1 MTRLRSVL
9 AVLVLALLAA
19 ACTSDSSANSDTDAT
34 DGATSGPFQAVAL
47 AEPTEKPDFVLTD
60 TDGNPFDFRAE
71 TEGVITLLFFGYTNC
86 PDICPPHLAQIAQV
100 LDQPGALTNVKVVFV
115 TVDPERD
122 TPEVLR
128 DFLDSFDRSFIGL
141 TGDPEVI
148 RQAQID
154 TGVPPAIVDEPDE
167 DGDYLVGHSG
177 EMRAYAPNGLGYV
190 TFPFGTRQSQF
201 AHDLQVLDRL
211 RTLDDQP

>member
-1 MTRLRSVL
+1 
-9 AVLVLALLAA
+9 
-19 ACTSDSSANSDTDAT
+19 
-34 DGATSGPFQAVAL
+34 
-47 AEPTEKPDFVLTD
+47 
-60 TDGNPFDFRAE
+60 
-71 TEGVITLLFFGYTNC
+71 

-167 DGDYLVGHSG
+167 DGDYLVGPSG